1 MFTPRGSAPLARS
14 LARPTGL
21 SRSVALQPDA
31 RATALTP
38 AGGGL
43 GRGLSG
49 ILDQAATP
57 ARAGAGLRH
66 LLGPTPSVSPP
77 RVRQFVVDTALAVI
91 AEGFEADAVVFVR
104 REEPDRPP
112 VVSTRIPPSWDEAS
126 GFTFELFG
134 QLWRH
139 LEASPASAVSETAS
153 PPGSGCPE
161 GKAPSVGTS
170 IRVGPHHGW
179 ISRRHADTG
188 ELVVAAVVRTRPFSP
203 AEQCTLDRVVR
214 SVTVAV
220 GDRPLAI
227 RRRLSASVTA
237 DGDGW
242 RAEVAVAAAGRAAPG
257 CTGYATGARPELAVA
272 RAAAHLGRPP
282 YSVAFAGYTR
292 LDQGVVTIVL
302 VNAPDGSPLLG
313 LAVSDDDGPLGPA
326 EAVLSAMAAVG
337 DWPARA

>member
-1 MFTPRGSAPLARS
+1 MFTPQGSAPLARPI
-14 LARPTGL
+14 ARPAGL
-21 SRSVALQPDA
+21 SRSGALQPDA

-38 AGGGL
+38 TGGSL

-49 ILDQAATP
+49 ILDQAAVP

-66 LLGPTPSVSPP
+66 LLGPVPSVTPP

-126 GFTFELFG
+126 EFTFELFG
-134 QLWRH
+134 QLWR
-139 LEASPASAVSETAS
+139 LLQA
-153 PPGSGCPE
+153 PGAPEIPEVAPTGPGCPE
-161 GKAPSVGTS
+161 GTDPTAGTS

-179 ISRRHADTG
+179 ISRRRSDAGD
-188 ELVVAAVVRTRPFSP
+188 LVAAVVRTRPFSP
-203 AEQCTLDRVVR
+203 AEQATLNRVVR

-237 DGDGW
+237 EGDGW

-257 CTGYATGARPELAVA
+257 CAGYATGPRPELAAA

-282 YSVAFAGYTR
+282 YSVAFAGCTR
-292 LDQGVVTIVL
+292 LDQAVVTIVV

>member
-1 MFTPRGSAPLARS
+1 MFTPRGPAPLARS
-14 LARPTGL
+14 LPRPVGL
-21 SRSVALQPDA
+21 SRSAAALQPDA
-31 RATALTP
+31 RAAALTP
-38 AGGGL
+38 VSGGL

-57 ARAGAGLRH
+57 DRAGAGLRH
-66 LLGPTPSVSPP
+66 LLGPTPSVTPP

-91 AEGFEADAVVFVR
+91 AEGFDADAVVFVR
-104 REEPDRPP
+104 REDPDRPP
-112 VVSTRIPPSWDEAS
+112 VVSSRIPPSWDEAS

-134 QLWRH
+134 QLWRV
-139 LEASPASAVSETAS
+139 LEAPGTPDMGPAGHACPAGGDQAA
-153 PPGSGCPE
+153 GS
-161 GKAPSVGTS
+161 S
-170 IRVGPHHGW
+170 IKVGPHHGW
-179 ISRRHADTG
+179 ISRRRSDQG
-188 ELVVAAVVRTRPFSP
+188 DLVAAVVRARPFSP
-203 AEQCTLDRVVR
+203 AEQVTLGRVVR

-227 RRRLSASVTA
+227 RRRLSATVAA
-237 DGDGW
+237 DGEGW
-242 RAEVAVAAAGRAAPG
+242 RAEVAVASAGRAAPG
-257 CTGYATGARPELAVA
+257 CAGYATGSSPELAVA

-282 YSVAFAGYTR
+282 YEVAFAGSTR

-302 VNAPDGSPLLG
+302 VSAPDSSPLLG

>member
-14 LARPTGL
+14 SARPPGI
-21 SRSVALQPDA
+21 SRALAHQPDG
-31 RATALTP
+31 RAAALAP
-38 AGGGL
+38 AGGSL

-49 ILDQAATP
+49 ILDQTAP
-57 ARAGAGLRH
+57 PDRAGAGLRL
-66 LLGPTPSVSPP
+66 LLGPTRAVTPP
-77 RVRQFVVDTALAVI
+77 RIRQFVVDTALAVI

-104 REEPDRPP
+104 REDPDRPP
-112 VVSTRIPPSWDEAS
+112 VVSSRIPPSWDEAS

-134 QLWRH
+134 QLWRL
-139 LEASPASAVSETAS
+139 LEA
-153 PPGSGCPE
+153 PGAGDDEAAACCP
-161 GKAPSVGTS
+161 

-179 ISRRHADTG
+179 MSRRRSDAGD
-188 ELVVAAVVRTRPFSP
+188 LVAAVVRNRPFSP
-203 AEQCTLDRVVR
+203 AEQATLCRVVR

-220 GDRPLAI
+220 GDRPLGV

-242 RAEVAVAAAGRAAPG
+242 RAEVGVASAGRAAPG
-257 CTGYATGARPELAVA
+257 CTGYATGPRPELAVA

-282 YSVAFAGYTR
+282 YSVAFAGCTR
-292 LDQGVVTIVL
+292 LDQAVVTIVV
-302 VNAPDGSPLLG
+302 VNAPDSSPLLG